1 MISVFKITGFWT
13 LQLAN
18 SCILFPCSVTSPPL
32 TMSSTRCGGCGALA
46 SAFMLT
52 VSLVTNVPQD
62 NLLTVTSARPR
73 SVSEVNTDRFK
84 QLMEAAL
91 LLSTIHGPDSFI
103 GGLTTETTLTGTV
116 SYIVMAAAVMFKL
129 ATATV
134 VMFSFVKA
142 AVASATEHMFYPKK
156 DAKPGPLTTLLRL
169 AIEAALARFA
179 LALSRVAAA
188 ALYLIIG
195 VGLNIVEA
203 TAASVTKPTLDPR
216 TDVKPQP
223 FNAMLGV
230 SIAGRTV
237 PSIGYTTVALTT
249 YFNTT
254 AVLKPHT
261 AATDSSSA
269 SYAAAVDQAG
279 PLTQHYLV
287 TSAA

>member
-1 MISVFKITGFWT
+1 
-13 LQLAN
+13 
-18 SCILFPCSVTSPPL
+18 
-32 TMSSTRCGGCGALA
+32 MSSTRCGGCGALA

-73 SVSEVNTDRFK
+73 SVSEVKTDGFK

-116 SYIVMAAAVMFKL
+116 PYIFMAAAVMF
-129 ATATV
+129 
-134 VMFSFVKA
+134 SFVEA

-216 TDVKPQP
+216 TYVKLQP
-223 FNAMLGV
+223 FNATLWV
-230 SIAGRTV
+230 SITGRAV